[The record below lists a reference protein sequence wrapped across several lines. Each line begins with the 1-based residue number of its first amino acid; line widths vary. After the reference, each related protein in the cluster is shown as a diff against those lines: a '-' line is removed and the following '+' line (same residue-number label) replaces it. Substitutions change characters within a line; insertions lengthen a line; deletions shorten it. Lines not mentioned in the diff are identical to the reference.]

1 MPQETKH
8 ATVTWRRDMEFEG
21 GVPGGPAAITD
32 GHGVAGPSPVE
43 LLLVS
48 VAGCTGSDV
57 ISILEKMRM
66 KVSSFRMEVAGVRR
80 EEMPR
85 RFMSIHVVYHVGG
98 TELDEAKIRHAVD
111 LSLEKY
117 CSVTHSL
124 AGDIALT
131 YDVALG

>member
-8 ATVTWRRDMEFEG
+8 ATVTWRRDLEFEG
-21 GVPGGPAAITD
+21 GMPGGPSAVTD
-32 GHGVAGPSPVE
+32 GHGTAGPSPVE
-43 LLLVS
+43 LLLVA

-57 ISILEKMRM
+57 ISILDKMRM
-66 KVSSFRMEVAGVRR
+66 KVDAFRMEVDGLRR

-85 RFMSIHVVYHVGG
+85 RFVSIHLVYHVSGSA
-98 TELDEAKIRHAVD
+98 LDEAKIRHAVD

-124 AGDIALT
+124 AGDITVT

>member
-8 ATVTWRRDMEFEG
+8 ATVAWRRDLEFEG
-21 GVPGGPAAITD
+21 GMPGGPTAVTD

-43 LLLVS
+43 LLLVA
-48 VAGCTGSDV
+48 VAGCTGADV

-66 KVSSFRMEVAGVRR
+66 KVAAFRIEVAGLRR

-85 RFMSIHVVYHVGG
+85 RFLSIHLVYHVTG
-98 TELDEAKIRHAVD
+98 TGLDEGKIRHAVD

>member
-1 MPQETKH
+1 MPQEMKH
-8 ATVTWRRDMEFEG
+8 ATVVWRHGMEFEG
-21 GVPGGPAAITD
+21 GMPGGPTAVTD
-32 GHGVAGPSPVE
+32 GHGTAGPSPVV
-43 LLLVS
+43 LLLVA

-66 KVSSFRMEVAGVRR
+66 KVESFRIEVAGLRR
-80 EEMPR
+80 EEMPK
-85 RFMSIHVVYHVGG
+85 RFVSIHLLYHVAG
-98 TELDEAKIRHAVD
+98 TGLDEGKIRHAID

-124 AGDIALT
+124 AGDIAVT

>member
-1 MPQETKH
+1 M
-8 ATVTWRRDMEFEG
+8 AFEG
-21 GVPGGPAAITD
+21 GVPGGPVAVTA

-43 LLLVS
+43 LRLVS

-66 KVSSFRMEVAGVRR
+66 KVDSFRMEVAGVRR

-85 RFMSIHVVYHVGG
+85 RFISIHVVYHVGG
-98 TELDEAKIRHAVD
+98 TELDEGKIRHAID